1 MVSIVEYAYEQAK
14 KCRVDDHDVI
24 KSAPMDDSRPLSD
37 MINKCVKKLYSIPD
51 IIYIAHS
58 LPFIKGKGN
67 DELSCF
73 PGVPVIYL
81 SGMPCA
87 VTHMAVKIAVSQL
100 EIGKY
105 NRILIVG
112 ADKAYSIRER
122 SFFGTVM
129 GDMVLGMMLERG
141 AGPYEILA
149 SNIDT
154 VLYAAEGENSNPE
167 QISKYRNTL
176 PLLLR
181 DAYMSCLSQ
190 CELETVDFIAP
201 HTSSREIWDVFA
213 EMIHI
218 DRTRILDENIV
229 NTGHFNSND
238 SFYHYFT
245 HCENDT
251 INHGQIAM
259 LINPGFGG
267 PRGCTVLR
275 RE

>member
-1 MVSIVEYAYEQAK
+1 MVSIVEYAYELAK
-14 KCRVDDHDVI
+14 SCRIDSHDMI
-24 KSAPMDDSRPLSD
+24 KSVPADDSRSLVD
-37 MINKCVKKLYSIPD
+37 MINKCVEKLHSIPD

-58 LPFIKGKGN
+58 LPFIKGKEK

-73 PGVPVIYL
+73 PRVSVIYL

-87 VTHMAVKIAVSQL
+87 VTHMAVNIAVSQL

-112 ADKAYSIRER
+112 ADKAYSTWER
-122 SFFGTVM
+122 SFFGTIM
-129 GDMVLGMMLERG
+129 GDMVLSMMLERG
-141 AGPYEILA
+141 DGPYEILA

-154 VLYAAEGENSNPE
+154 VLYAAEGENSDPE
-167 QISKYRNTL
+167 RILKYRSTL

-181 DAYMSCLSQ
+181 DAYMRCLSQ
-190 CELETVDFIAP
+190 CGLESVDFIAP
-201 HTSSREIWDVFA
+201 HTSARAIWDVLA

-218 DRTRILDENIV
+218 DRSRILDENIV

-251 INHGQIAM
+251 IKHGQTAM

-267 PRGCTVLR
+267 TRGCTVLR
-275 RE
+275 RK

>member
-1 MVSIVEYAYEQAK
+1 MVSIVEYAYELASN
-14 KCRVDDHDVI
+14 CRIDSHDVI
-24 KSAPMDDSRPLSD
+24 KSAPVDNSRALSD
-37 MINKCVKKLYSIPD
+37 MIDKCVRKLHSIPE
-51 IIYIAHS
+51 IIYIVHS
-58 LPFIKGKGN
+58 LPFIKGKES
-67 DELSCF
+67 DEVSYF

-100 EIGKY
+100 ETGKY

-112 ADKAYSIRER
+112 ADKAYSTRER
-122 SFFGTVM
+122 SFFGTIM
-129 GDMVLGMMLERG
+129 GDMVLSMMLERG
-141 AGPYEILA
+141 DGFCEILA

-154 VLYAAEGENSNPE
+154 VLYAVEGENSNPE
-167 QISKYRNTL
+167 QISKYRSTL
-176 PLLLR
+176 PLLIR
-181 DAYMSCLSQ
+181 DAYMRCLSQ
-190 CELETVDFIAP
+190 CELESVDFIAP
-201 HTSSREIWDVFA
+201 HTSARAIWDVLT

-218 DRTRILDENIV
+218 DRSRILDENIV

-251 INHGQIAM
+251 INHGQTAM

-267 PRGCTVLR
+267 TRGCTVLR
-275 RE
+275 RK